1 MAPPPKNSPFIA
13 GHPVTANSTMTPRPL
28 ALCRREAARGM
39 LARPVRDSAAGRTPS
54 RDSANMYR
62 QVTL

>member
-13 GHPVTANSTMTPRPL
+13 GHRAAANSTMTARALPL
-28 ALCRREAARGM
+28 CSRDAARGM

-54 RDSANMYR
+54 LDRANMYR